1 MSRRHYTPRVVVALT
16 AALVGFCG
24 VAVATTWT
32 ITLHTG
38 SSGEAHGQTVPSA
51 PASPTATCVS
61 GTETVKVA
69 WTAVTHAVSY
79 SIYKSTTGSGGSY
92 TSLATGVTANPYTT
106 ATLTP
111 AGTYYFKVT
120 AFVGTHWV
128 SAQSVATP
136 TGRVI
141 TTSSPYCA

>member
-16 AALVGFCG
+16 AALIGFCA

-38 SSGEAHGQTVPSA
+38 SSGEAHTQTVPSA

-61 GTETVKVA
+61 GTQTVKVA

-79 SIYKSTTGSGGSY
+79 TMYESTTGSGGTY
-92 TSLATGVTANPYTT
+92 TSLATGVTTNPYTT
-106 ATLTP
+106 ATLA

-120 AFVGTHWV
+120 ALVGTNWV

-141 TTSSPYCA
+141 TTSSPFCA